1 MDRKDDQ
8 MVRIALWRRESN
20 RSGKREDTEMDRK
33 LINWLGLTGLLALIS
48 YAAAVIFAPM
58 AYPGYNWM
66 AQAVS
71 DLSAET
77 APSRIL
83 WDRLAAFYGT
93 GSVVCAT
100 CVAIHVSER
109 RLATGLFRVR
119 IYLFAAM
126 NWVSAVGYKM
136 FPLADAGKEIASFQE
151 VMHIVV
157 TALVVLLSIA
167 SLVLLIVSG
176 IRDASVRKTGII
188 ATIALAM
195 MMIGSIGT
203 GVVPPQYFGILER
216 SSVFAAVG
224 FNAVLGILLFSG
236 FRDIADE
243 RIIR

>member
-1 MDRKDDQ
+1 M
-8 MVRIALWRRESN
+8 N
-20 RSGKREDTEMDRK
+20 RK
-33 LINWLGLTGLLALIS
+33 LIHWFGLTGLLALIS
-48 YAAAVIFAPM
+48 YAAAVTFSPL

-71 DLSAET
+71 DLSAES

-83 WDRLAAFYGT
+83 WDRLAVFYGT

-100 CVAIHVSER
+100 CVAIYVSEE
-109 RLATGLFRVR
+109 RLSTGLFRAG

-167 SLVLLIVSG
+167 SLVLLIISG
-176 IRDASVRKTGII
+176 IRNAEVRGIGTY

-203 GVVPPQYFGILER
+203 GIAPPQVFGIVER
-216 SSVFAAVG
+216 FSVFAAVG
-224 FNAVLGILLFSG
+224 FNAVLGVYLFHG
-236 FRDIADE
+236 FKGAGGIE
-243 RIIR
+243 HG

>member
-1 MDRKDDQ
+1 M
-8 MVRIALWRRESN
+8 N
-20 RSGKREDTEMDRK
+20 RK

-48 YAAAVIFAPM
+48 YAAAVIFSPM
-58 AYPGYNWM
+58 AYPGYNWI

-71 DLSAET
+71 DLSAEA

-83 WDRLAAFYGT
+83 WNRLAAFYGT

-100 CVAIHVSER
+100 CVAIYVSEG
-109 RLATGLFRVR
+109 RLSTGLFRVGV
-119 IYLFAAM
+119 YLFAAM

-176 IRDASVRKTGII
+176 IRKAEVRGIGTY

-203 GVVPPQYFGILER
+203 GIAPPQVFGIVER
-216 SSVFAAVG
+216 FSVFAAVG
-224 FNAVLGILLFSG
+224 FNAVLGLYLFNGFSG
-236 FRDIADE
+236 KDE
-243 RIIR
+243 NDEVVHRQA

>member
-1 MDRKDDQ
+1 M
-8 MVRIALWRRESN
+8 N
-20 RSGKREDTEMDRK
+20 RK
-33 LINWLGLTGLLALIS
+33 LINWFGLTGLLALLS
-48 YAAAVIFAPM
+48 YAAAVILSPM

-83 WDRLAAFYGT
+83 WNRLAAFYGT

-100 CVAIHVSER
+100 CVAIYVSEE
-109 RLATGLFRVR
+109 RLSTSLFRAG

-151 VMHIVV
+151 VMHIIV
-157 TALVVLLSIA
+157 TALVVLLSIV
-167 SLVLLIVSG
+167 SLVLLIISG
-176 IRDASVRKTGII
+176 IRNANARKIGIL
-188 ATIALAM
+188 AAIALAM

-203 GVVPPQYFGILER
+203 GVVPPQYFGIVER
-216 SSVFAAVG
+216 FSVFAAVG
-224 FNAVLGILLFSG
+224 FNAVLGLFLFNG
-236 FRDIADE
+236 FHDITDR
-243 RIIR
+243 RIVG